1 MLDAIPSV
9 YFVFVSCAFW
19 ISSSLLFSVA
29 VINGMTKSN
38 RALEMV
44 CFSSCSGLYRV
55 CHYEKSDQELKPGT
69 WSRDPGERLLAAC
82 LLAQVGF

>member
-1 MLDAIPSV
+1 MQSHLSTLFLFPVPFRFLLV
-9 YFVFVSCAFW
+9 Y
-19 ISSSLLFSVA
+19 FSVA
-29 VINGMTKSN
+29 VMNAMTKSN

-44 CFSSCSGLYRV
+44 CFSSYSGLYRV